1 MDFIGRKDELKK
13 MGQMFSSDRQDITLI
28 YGRRRVGKS
37 ELIKQFLLQHPDA
50 GIYYECKRTT
60 ELNNVA
66 SLSQLISEKYHLP
79 PLAFNNLE
87 ALLDF
92 LFQQAVRDKSIL
104 VLDEYPYLRETVTG
118 LDSIL
123 QTMIDKYAQQSQ
135 MKLILCGSFVE
146 TMKELL
152 LAHNPLYGRIDL
164 TIYLRPMD
172 YYDSAAFYPSFSAED
187 KVHLYSIF
195 GGIPY
200 YNRLIDP
207 GKTVRENIID
217 LLASP
222 GARLENEVMLYLHSE
237 LSRLVNANEVFD
249 ALAKGFSKFSDILA
263 QSHVSSSAALADIL
277 KKLILMEMVI
287 KVAPINEQ
295 GNKKRTGYFIN
306 DNLSCFYYRYLFR
319 YASQLRIMDP
329 HHFYDR
335 YIDQDFEQDYVPHQ
349 FETICREYLIRQNLQ
364 GKLPLPFDSI
374 GKYYYDL
381 PKEHRNG
388 EFDIVTHDERGYIFY
403 EAKFRK
409 DPITEQMMIH
419 EIEQVNATGL
429 YCYRYGFFSRSG
441 YESSPRPDIIP
452 YDLHDLYEILPD

>member
-1 MDFIGRKDELKK
+1 
-13 MGQMFSSDRQDITLI
+13 
-28 YGRRRVGKS
+28 
-37 ELIKQFLLQHPDA
+37 
-50 GIYYECKRTT
+50 
-60 ELNNVA
+60 
-66 SLSQLISEKYHLP
+66 
-79 PLAFNNLE
+79 
-87 ALLDF
+87 
-92 LFQQAVRDKSIL
+92 
-104 VLDEYPYLRETVTG
+104 
-118 LDSIL
+118 
-123 QTMIDKYAQQSQ
+123 
-135 MKLILCGSFVE
+135 
-146 TMKELL
+146 
-152 LAHNPLYGRIDL
+152 
-164 TIYLRPMD
+164 
-172 YYDSAAFYPSFSAED
+172 
-187 KVHLYSIF
+187 
-195 GGIPY
+195 
-200 YNRLIDP
+200 
-207 GKTVRENIID
+207 
-217 LLASP
+217 
-222 GARLENEVMLYLHSE
+222 MLYLHSE

-329 HHFYDR
+329 HHFYDC
-335 YIDQDFEQDYVPHQ
+335 YIAQDFEQNYVPHQ

-364 GKLPLPFDSI
+364 GKLSLPFDSI

-409 DPITEQMMIH
+409 DPITEQMMLH
-419 EIEQVNATGL
+419 EIERVNATGL

-441 YESSPRPDIIP
+441 YESSPRPDIIT
-452 YDLHDLYEILPD
+452 YDPHDLYEPLTD